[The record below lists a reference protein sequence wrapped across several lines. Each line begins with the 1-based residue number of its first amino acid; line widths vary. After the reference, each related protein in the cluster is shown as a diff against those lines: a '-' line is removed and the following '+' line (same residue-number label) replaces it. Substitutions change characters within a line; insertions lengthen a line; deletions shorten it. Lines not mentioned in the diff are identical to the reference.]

1 MTGKFFA
8 TTRTQT
14 TRWLGLVLLMFAAAF
29 GLIWLSKPTNLWHKR
44 PILTWNAAA
53 VGTGCGRFLPLPP
66 HPKQYPHPS
75 PFTPP
80 SSILPPRPPR
90 YAVHTLYLDDTV
102 AHLAA
107 EAGFDT
113 IVQVFPWSEIN
124 PERGRI
130 VWRAP
135 DDMVQNAQRYGLNL
149 IIRLDMPPEWAKRD
163 VTAGVPFDLP
173 AYADYITAV
182 ASRYRG
188 LIRGYIIWNE
198 PNLAAEWSH
207 SGGNLPDHFQRYD
220 GWVAD
225 PADYVGVLGVAKER
239 LHQAD
244 PTALVIGGGL
254 APTNEN
260 SPRAM
265 DDRLFLQAMLAAG
278 AADCFDILAVHDYGY
293 GLSPDSHRTVQ
304 SGLNLARITY
314 LHDILLAYNTPKPVW
329 ITELGYTIHPGDQ
342 PAVSAELQ
350 AEYLLGAR
358 QRVAQEWPW
367 VKLFTVWNLVYGR
380 APEDEMSGFSLINP
394 DGTPRLAY
402 RLWQTVGER

>member
-1 MTGKFFA
+1 
-8 TTRTQT
+8 
-14 TRWLGLVLLMFAAAF
+14 
-29 GLIWLSKPTNLWHKR
+29 
-44 PILTWNAAA
+44 
-53 VGTGCGRFLPLPP
+53 
-66 HPKQYPHPS
+66 
-75 PFTPP
+75 
-80 SSILPPRPPR
+80 
-90 YAVHTLYLDDTV
+90 
-102 AHLAA
+102 
-107 EAGFDT
+107 
-113 IVQVFPWSEIN
+113 
-124 PERGRI
+124 
-130 VWRAP
+130 
-135 DDMVQNAQRYGLNL
+135 
-149 IIRLDMPPEWAKRD
+149 
-163 VTAGVPFDLP
+163 
-173 AYADYITAV
+173 
-182 ASRYRG
+182 
-188 LIRGYIIWNE
+188 
-198 PNLAAEWSH
+198 
-207 SGGNLPDHFQRYD
+207 
-220 GWVAD
+220 
-225 PADYVGVLGVAKER
+225 
-239 LHQAD
+239 
-244 PTALVIGGGL
+244 
-254 APTNEN
+254 
-260 SPRAM
+260 M